1 VVDVTELVLAFGLV
15 FVAELGDKSM
25 LLALAFATR
34 FRPWP
39 VFGGIVIAA
48 AVSTGLA
55 TLVGAALG
63 AALPERELAIGAGL
77 LFLGFGWWA
86 LRDVD
91 DDEDTTADLRGRS
104 VLVGVT
110 LAFLLAELGDKT
122 TLATAALASTQSA
135 LPTWIGATLGMSA
148 SSGLAIVV
156 GSRLAERLSPRV
168 TRRIAAGAFA
178 VFGVLLLVEGVR
190 G

>member
-1 VVDVTELVLAFGLV
+1 VTELLLAFGLV

-34 FRPWP
+34 FRPLP

-63 AALPERELAIGAGL
+63 AALPERGLAIGAGL
-77 LFLGFGWWA
+77 LFLGFGVWT
-86 LRDVD
+86 LRGDED
-91 DDEDTTADLRGRS
+91 GDDEAQLRGRS
-104 VLVGVT
+104 VLIGVT
-110 LAFLLAELGDKT
+110 LAFLLAEIGDKT
-122 TLATAALASTQSA
+122 TIATAALASTQA
-135 LPTWIGATLGMSA
+135 PLPTWLGATLGMSA
-148 SSGLAIVV
+148 SSGLAIVA
-156 GSRLAERLSPRV
+156 GSALGERLNPRI
-168 TRRIAAGAFA
+168 TRRIAAAAFTLFGA
-178 VFGVLLLVEGVR
+178 LLVIEGVR